1 MLAASTDDVRASM
14 DFKPLAIISSNSPNS
29 AASFAK
35 LAAMDGSTLFGD
47 AEGLGPARMLPTLI
61 GETDDARVELDDAE
75 VEPDDA
81 GVELED
87 AGVELE
93 DAGVGLDRVKE
104 RLDRVWVR
112 LEGELVGRVRLLV
125 ELDRTVLELDDAL
138 VEPVVLLMELDR
150 TLLELELDG
159 ALVELTL
166 LLVELALLALLEY
179 DCAATAGRTTRKRRQ
194 TSVMECILR
203 FDVNE
208 ITRSFVQTDGRESLK
223 YML

>member
-61 GETDDARVELDDAE
+61 GETDDAGLEL
-75 VEPDDA
+75 DDA
-81 GVELED
+81 GVELD
-87 AGVELE
+87 
-93 DAGVGLDRVKE
+93 DAGVGLDRVKA

-112 LEGELVGRVRLLV
+112 LEGVLVGRVRLLV
-125 ELDRTVLELDDAL
+125 ELDRTVLELDDEL

-150 TLLELELDG
+150 TLLEPELELELDG

-166 LLVELALLALLEY
+166 LLVELALLA
-179 DCAATAGRTTRKRRQ
+179 CAATAGRTTRKRRQ

-208 ITRSFVQTDGRESLK
+208 LTRSFVQTDGRESLK
-223 YML
+223 YMFRNL